1 MASNG
6 SELLQEH
13 YEKDHLSH
21 EEIENLDLKVVT
33 ENGASIAPGELQ
45 GKIFRIVDRDEP
57 SAYVVNSTESTG
69 TRTTLCYLQGA
80 S

>member
-33 ENGASIAPGELQ
+33 ENGETVPPEELR
-45 GKIFRIVDRDEP
+45 GKIFRIIDRDEP
-57 SAYVVNSTESTG
+57 SGYVVRSMETKGEA
-69 TRTTLCYLQGA
+69 TTLCYLQA
-80 S
+80 SS